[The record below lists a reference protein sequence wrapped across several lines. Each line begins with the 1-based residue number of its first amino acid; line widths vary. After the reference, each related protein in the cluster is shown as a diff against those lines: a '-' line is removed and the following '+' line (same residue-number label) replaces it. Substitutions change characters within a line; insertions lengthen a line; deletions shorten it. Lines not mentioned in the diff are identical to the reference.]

1 MFKHRYLISNNL
13 LYVYE
18 VLFNR
23 FRKNGFIKAL
33 ENDKTLILFYASW
46 CPHCQRLIPKLINL
60 YNDKKEKKLEVY
72 AVSIDTN
79 KTDWIDFINRNDLK
93 WINVRAF
100 NEEYSKIV
108 REYHLYSTP
117 TMIVIDKNKKVIS
130 IPNDISELNDMF

>member
-1 MFKHRYLISNNL
+1 
-13 LYVYE
+13 
-18 VLFNR
+18 
-23 FRKNGFIKAL
+23 
-33 ENDKTLILFYASW
+33 
-46 CPHCQRLIPKLINL
+46 
-60 YNDKKEKKLEVY
+60 VY

-93 WINVRAF
+93 WINVRSI

-130 IPNDISELNDMF
+130 ILNDISELNDMF